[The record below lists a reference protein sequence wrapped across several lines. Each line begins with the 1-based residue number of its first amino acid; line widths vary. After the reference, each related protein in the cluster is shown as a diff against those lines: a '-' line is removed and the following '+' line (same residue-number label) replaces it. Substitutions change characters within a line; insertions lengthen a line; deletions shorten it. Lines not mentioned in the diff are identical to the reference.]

1 MYRHKHMYLCF
12 YMGIS
17 PLIVM
22 FCVSVP
28 SLLLV
33 TQVYVTRSLVVILL
47 IVKTTAGMLLTVS
60 LVITTRGRLDTIVVP
75 FSSHLVLGVSI
86 PVVGQYRVTFPPMLT
101 LKSLLPA
108 PPTTDHVLTGSTVVM
123 PTLAGSAGKL

>member
-1 MYRHKHMYLCF
+1 
-12 YMGIS
+12 
-17 PLIVM
+17 M
-22 FCVSVP
+22 FCESVP

-33 TQVYVTRSLVVILL
+33 TQVYVTRSLVVMLL
-47 IVKTTAGMLLTVS
+47 IVKTTAGMSLTVS

-108 PPTTDHVLTGSTVVM
+108 PPTTDHALTGSTVVM
-123 PTLAGSAGKL
+123 STLAGSAEKF